1 MPRKSPFGHITGPVL
16 VSACLL
22 GIPCRYNCRT
32 KSRPDILDDLDII
45 PVPICPEQLG
55 GLPTPRPP
63 AYFIGGD
70 GQDVLEGGA
79 TLMNREDIDVTH
91 HFIHGAENVCKIAQL
106 LKIKWAILKEKS
118 PSCAT
123 HLVWTKDSLLSGVG
137 VTAAM
142 LKQMGV
148 SIMNEDGMV

>member
-1 MPRKSPFGHITGPVL
+1 MPYKPPFGQLKGPVL

-22 GIPCRYNCRT
+22 GIPCRYNCQT
-32 KSRPDILDDLDII
+32 KPRPAFLDDLDII

-70 GQDVLEGGA
+70 GEDVLGGRA
-79 TLMNREDIDVTH
+79 TLKNREDIDVTNY
-91 HFIHGAENVCKIAQL
+91 FIHGADNVCKIAQFL
-106 LKIKWAILKEKS
+106 NVEWAVLKEKS

-123 HLVWTKDSLLSGVG
+123 HQIWFGDSLVSGLG

-148 SIMNEDGMV
+148 SLMNEDGTV